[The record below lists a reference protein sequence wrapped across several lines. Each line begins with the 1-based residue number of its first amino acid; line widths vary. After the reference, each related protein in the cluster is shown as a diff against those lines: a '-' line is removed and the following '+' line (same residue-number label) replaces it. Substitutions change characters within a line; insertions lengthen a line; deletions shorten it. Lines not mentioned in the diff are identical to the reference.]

1 MAETSATHELHR
13 QTVDEA
19 REIIAG
25 FLLWHDP
32 AYKPSPSES
41 LEKLVASARL
51 FVTQTEGQV

>member
-1 MAETSATHELHR
+1 MTEASATHELHR

-19 REIIAG
+19 REVIAG

-41 LEKLVASARL
+41 LEKLIESARL
-51 FVTQTEGQV
+51 FMTQTEGRE